1 MDRERFEVLL
11 DAYGGDFQRWPADA
25 RAGGEA
31 FAAQDAEAAVLLRE
45 AQALDRALSLA
56 GDAPDTSALMAR
68 ILAAAPRRRAAFDT
82 RAALALAACAVFGIV
97 LGYGGGMLAPL
108 ADQDDG
114 YFTAAF
120 EAPFDDDGDEG

>member
-11 DAYGGDFQRWPADA
+11 HAYGADFSRWPDDA
-25 RAGGEA
+25 RAAGEA
-31 FAAQDAEAAVLLRE
+31 FAAHNAEAQSLLRE
-45 AQALDRALSLA
+45 TQALDRALGLA
-56 GDAPDTSALMAR
+56 AGAPDTSVLAAR
-68 ILAAAPRRRAAFDT
+68 ILAATPRRRAAFDT
-82 RAALALAACAVFGIV
+82 RAALALAACAVFGVV

-120 EAPFDDDGDEG
+120 EAPFGDDGEEG

>member
-11 DAYGGDFQRWPADA
+11 DAYGADFQRWPADA
-25 RAGGEA
+25 RAAGEA
-31 FAAQDAEAAVLLRE
+31 FAVQNAEAAALLRE
-45 AQALDRALSLA
+45 AQTLDRALNLA
-56 GDAPDTSALMAR
+56 AETPDTSALASR
-68 ILAAAPRRRAAFDT
+68 ILAAAPRRLAAFDT

>member
-11 DAYGGDFQRWPADA
+11 GAYGADFQRWPADA
-25 RAGGEA
+25 RAAGEA
-31 FAAQDAEAAVLLRE
+31 FAAQNADATALLWE
-45 AQALDRALSLA
+45 AQALDRTLNLA
-56 GDAPDTSALMAR
+56 ADAPDTSTLAAR
-68 ILAAAPRRRAAFDT
+68 ILANAPSRRAAFDT

-120 EAPFDDDGDEG
+120 EAPFGDDGDEG

>member
-1 MDRERFEVLL
+1 MDRERFEHLL
-11 DAYGGDFQRWPADA
+11 DAYGADFQRWPADE
-25 RAGGEA
+25 RAAGEA
-31 FAAQDAEAAVLLRE
+31 FAAQSAEAAAVLRDAQTLDSALR
-45 AQALDRALSLA
+45 LA
-56 GDAPDTSALMAR
+56 AEAPDTSALAAR
-68 ILAAAPRRRAAFDT
+68 ILATAPRRRPAFDA

-120 EAPFDDDGDEG
+120 EAPFGDDGDEG

>member
-11 DAYGGDFQRWPADA
+11 DAYGTDFRRWPANA
-25 RAGGEA
+25 RAAGEA
-31 FAAQDAEAAVLLRE
+31 FAAQDAGAAASLRE
-45 AQALDRALSLA
+45 AQALDRALDLVA
-56 GDAPDTSALMAR
+56 NTPNTSALVSR
-68 ILAAAPRRRAAFDT
+68 ILAAAPRRRAGFET